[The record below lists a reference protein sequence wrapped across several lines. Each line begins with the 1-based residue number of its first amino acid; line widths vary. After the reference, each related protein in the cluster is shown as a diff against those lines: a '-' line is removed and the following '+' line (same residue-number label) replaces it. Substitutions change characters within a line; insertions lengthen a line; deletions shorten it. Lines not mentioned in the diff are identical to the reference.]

1 MKKTYK
7 KNNLDKF
14 FKNNKEFYFESYA
27 KYLSFLLKRLPNIK
41 INKFVNRVIKSTET
55 GNMIYV
61 AGNGGSASTANHF
74 AIDFMMATN
83 SLRKKIRCI
92 SLNSNEAVVTALA
105 NDFDYKYVFSKQ
117 LEFLGKKGDIL
128 IVISASG
135 NSENL
140 LNAIK
145 YAKKS
150 GIFTVSFTSFDG
162 GKIGKISDLDINIR
176 TGIDEYGPA
185 EDAHLILNHIITTYL
200 NKKINTK

>member
-1 MKKTYK
+1 MKKVYK

-14 FKNNKEFYFESYA
+14 FKNKKEIYFESYT
-27 KYLSFLLKRLPNIK
+27 KYLSLLLKRLPNKK
-41 INKFVNRVIKSTET
+41 INKFITKVIKTTKT

-83 SLRKKIRCI
+83 GLRKKIRCI
-92 SLNSNEAVVTALA
+92 SLNSNEAVVTAIA

-145 YAKKS
+145 YAKKNRIS
-150 GIFTVSFTSFDG
+150 TVSFTSFDG
-162 GKIGKISDLDINIR
+162 GKIGKISDLDINIK
-176 TGIDEYGPA
+176 TEIDEYGPA
-185 EDAHLILNHIITTYL
+185 EDAHLILNHIITTYV
-200 NKKINTK
+200 NKMINLK